1 MPQKNIKRKIGV
13 VFFLASFLFL
23 TGAPLL
29 QAATEADAAKSIAI
43 QNHGRVK
50 SFDAFCRQW
59 VETVSGRERWER
71 RSSVDVVL
79 EALAHEET
87 IFQNRWI
94 HVGYRPLAEAF
105 GLAKDRHLFSYDELR
120 PAMDKIEAFM
130 HSSKEKRDKDIRPSK
145 LEQETEQVYSR
156 LVAVHELST
165 GENITVIPMPS
176 SGTWQ
181 SPYQTLDKRG
191 LEFKKI
197 TGLFGEKKYAEFRAA
212 TAVWTNA
219 VDQATGSKYRQMIS
233 LEIFYQS
240 ARPFQ
245 WAWILY
251 LLAFVFLSAFGRG
264 KISGM
269 IGAAFFLAGFGFHTC
284 GLALRTVIL
293 ERPPVSNMYESM
305 VFMNWTLIIF
315 AGILWAFFRSRPL
328 LSVAALISALV
339 MIYGNLLPIDA
350 NMDVLVPVL
359 RSNYWLTIHV
369 MTIVA
374 SYGAFGL
381 AMGLGHR
388 HIILSLRKKFHKN
401 EETQSVNLI
410 YHTIQIG
417 TLLLGAGTILG
428 GVWAN
433 ESWGRFWGWD
443 PKETWALIT
452 FLAYIIIIHLKFSK
466 KISPFWVAVSSI
478 LGFLFVL
485 MTWYGVNF
493 VLGRGLHSYGQGS
506 GGVIWIIYYLAAE
519 VLFLVWVAAE
529 LQRKPS
535 SHKK

>member
-1 MPQKNIKRKIGV
+1 MRQKNIKTNAALIL
-13 VFFLASFLFL
+13 FLASFLFL
-23 TGAPLL
+23 TGVSPAH
-29 QAATEADAAKSIAI
+29 AATEADAAKSIAI
-43 QNHGRVK
+43 QNNGRVK

-59 VETVSGRERWER
+59 METVCGKERWDR
-71 RSSVDVVL
+71 RGAVDVVL

-87 IFQNRWI
+87 IFEKRWI
-94 HVGYRPLAEAF
+94 RVGYRPLAEAF
-105 GLAKDRHLFSYDELR
+105 GLAKDRTLFSYEELR
-120 PAMDKIEAFM
+120 PAMDKIEALM
-130 HSSKEKRDKDIRPSK
+130 QSAKEKRDKDVRPSK
-145 LEQETEQVYSR
+145 LEQETERVYSR
-156 LVAVHELST
+156 LVAVHQLST
-165 GENITVIPMPS
+165 GENMTVIPAPS
-176 SGTWQ
+176 SGSWQ
-181 SPYQTLDKRG
+181 SAYQTLDKKAAD
-191 LEFKKI
+191 FKKI
-197 TGLFGEKKYAEFRAA
+197 TELFGERKYPEFREAA
-212 TAVWTNA
+212 AAWIQT
-219 VDQATGSKYRQMIS
+219 VDQATEFKYRQKIN
-233 LEIFYQS
+233 LEIFYHS
-240 ARPFQ
+240 VRPFL

-251 LLAFVFLSAFGRG
+251 LAAFLFFSVFGRG
-264 KISGM
+264 SLTGKIGVASF
-269 IGAAFFLAGFGFHTC
+269 AAGFALHTC
-284 GLALRTVIL
+284 GLALRVLIL

-305 VFMNWTLIIF
+305 VFMNWALIIF
-315 AGILWAFFRSRPL
+315 AGILWAFFKSRPL
-328 LSVAALISALV
+328 LSVATLVSALV
-339 MIYGNLLPIDA
+339 MIYGDLLPIDA

-388 HIILSLRKKFHKN
+388 HIILCLRNKLDSR

-417 TLLLGAGTILG
+417 AWLLGVGTILG

-452 FLAYIIIIHLKFSK
+452 FLAYIIIIHLKFSRA
-466 KISPFWVAVSSI
+466 INSFWIAASSI

-506 GGVIWIIYYLAAE
+506 GGIIWIVYYLAAE
-519 VLFLVWVAAE
+519 ALFLAWVIAA
-529 LQRKPS
+529 LQRRPS
-535 SHKK
+535 AQKK